1 MTSPLSVTRCQRDR
15 TAGFSII
22 EVLVAFAI
30 LSMVVTLCL
39 QVYAN
44 SARSETM
51 ARWSEEAHVV
61 LRDRLAALT
70 TLGLQPGQQAE
81 GRRSGWSALDCPR
94 RQPTG
99 DGDVGNGRGVV
110 WFTAQVTDP
119 TGRVY
124 TASTSRWLG
133 EAFPEARAMTR
144 ATE

>member
-1 MTSPLSVTRCQRDR
+1 MAPQRNR

-22 EVLVAFAI
+22 EVLVAFVI

-44 SARSETM
+44 SAKSETM

-70 TLGLQPGQQAE
+70 TLGLQPGEQAE
-81 GRRSGWSALDCPR
+81 GVAADGLRWTVLAG
-94 RQPTG
+94 QPTG
-99 DGDVGNGRGVV
+99 DGDLGNGRGVV

-133 EAFPEARAMTR
+133 ETFPEALQ
-144 ATE
+144 

>member
-1 MTSPLSVTRCQRDR
+1 MAPPRDR

-39 QVYAN
+39 QVYAS
-44 SARSETM
+44 SAKTETM

-61 LRDRLAALT
+61 LRDRLAALA
-70 TLGLQPGQQAE
+70 TLELQPGQQAN
-81 GRRSGWSALDCPR
+81 GVAADGLRWTVLAG
-94 RQPTG
+94 QPVG
-99 DGDVGNGRGVV
+99 DGNAGNGRGVV

-133 EAFPEARAMTR
+133 EIFPEATQ
-144 ATE
+144 

>member
-1 MTSPLSVTRCQRDR
+1 MAPPRDR

-39 QVYAN
+39 QVYAS
-44 SARSETM
+44 SAKTETM

-61 LRDRLAALT
+61 LRDRLAALA
-70 TLGLQPGQQAE
+70 TLELQPGQQVNGVAAD
-81 GRRSGWSALDCPR
+81 GLRWNVLAG
-94 RQPTG
+94 QPVG
-99 DGDVGNGRGVV
+99 DGNAGNGRGVV

-133 EAFPEARAMTR
+133 ETFPEAAQ
-144 ATE
+144 

>member
-1 MTSPLSVTRCQRDR
+1 MAPLRDK

-44 SARSETM
+44 SARTETM

-61 LRDRLAALT
+61 LRDRLAALA
-70 TLGLQPGQQAE
+70 TLELQPGQQAN
-81 GRRSGWSALDCPR
+81 GVAAGGLRWTVLAG
-94 RQPTG
+94 QPIG
-99 DGDVGNGRGVV
+99 DGEVGNGRGVV
-110 WFTAQVTDP
+110 WFRAQVTDP
-119 TGRVY
+119 TGHVY

-133 EAFPEARAMTR
+133 ETFPVVAAQ
-144 ATE
+144 

>member
-1 MTSPLSVTRCQRDR
+1 MPLLRDK

-39 QVYAN
+39 QVYAG
-44 SARSETM
+44 SAKTEAM

-61 LRDRLAALT
+61 LRDRLAVLA
-70 TLGLQPGQQAE
+70 TLELQPGQQANGVAAE
-81 GRRSGWSALDCPR
+81 GLRWTVLAG
-94 RQPTG
+94 QPVG
-99 DGDVGNGRGVV
+99 DGNAGNGRHVV

-119 TGRVY
+119 AGRIY

-133 EAFPEARAMTR
+133 EIFPEAAQ
-144 ATE
+144 